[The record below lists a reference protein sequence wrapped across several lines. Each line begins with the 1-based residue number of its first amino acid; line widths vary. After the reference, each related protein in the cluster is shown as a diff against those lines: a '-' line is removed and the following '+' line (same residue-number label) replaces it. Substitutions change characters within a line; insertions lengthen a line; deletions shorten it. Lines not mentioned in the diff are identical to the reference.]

1 MKIFFRSVPTVF
13 LSFFLIT
20 ISISAAETP
29 KDEFK
34 EKVMGFSK
42 TQAAAISEIRSRNR
56 LDLVKEL
63 PAIFQNESAEERTQ
77 IAVLKLFSELDELD
91 SLAPNWVNALDAVF
105 QKTTNVTLKKEIL
118 LLAEKKKEKRLI
130 YSVIAA
136 FSDPE
141 TPVRTLSYRLM
152 HLLKDDRAL
161 PILLDMSLS
170 KDPVQRMYFL
180 ESSLIIKDERIQ
192 NQIHKLANDESSGV
206 RKKYLIAI
214 NRLGMTEKFSQF
226 QKSATSDPDDDVKMV
241 ALEILKNKKN
251 RQYISLFY
259 KGLTDSNPDLRRISL
274 EALLIF
280 QDKQGAKAI
289 SDQLA
294 KEDTLFLKARMI
306 DLLLDL
312 GNNGGGQGILAVLT
326 NGEEPELRTKA
337 AYAVG
342 KLGANTS
349 AVELTKILSE
359 EKENMVKWQLIHSLG
374 ELKEKNAVPAL
385 LVLARN
391 SREKLN
397 LRIEAVATIRAI
409 NDPDSL
415 PSIFEAYVSENEK
428 TLRVELENTM
438 REILNL
444 KFPPKLP

>member
-1 MKIFFRSVPTVF
+1 MALTLPIA
-13 LSFFLIT
+13 
-20 ISISAAETP
+20 AAETP
-29 KDEFK
+29 KDEFR
-34 EKVMGFSK
+34 EKVTSPGKS
-42 TQAAAISEIRSRNR
+42 QAAAISEIRSRNR

-63 PAIFQNESAEERTQ
+63 PSIFQADSSDEKVQSA
-77 IAVLKLFSELDELD
+77 ILKLFGEIEDLDG
-91 SLAPNWVNALDAVF
+91 LAPNWVNVLDSSF
-105 QKTTNVTLKKEIL
+105 QKTANVTLKKEIL

-141 TPVRTLSYRLM
+141 TEVRMLSYKLM
-152 HLLKDDRAL
+152 QLLKDDRAL

-170 KDPVQRMYFL
+170 KDPVQRLYFL

-192 NQIHKLANDESSGV
+192 NQIHKLANDESAGV
-206 RKKYLIAI
+206 RKKYLIAL

-226 QKSATSDPDDDVKMV
+226 QKSATSDSDDDVRLV
-241 ALEILKNKKN
+241 ALEILKNKRN
-251 RQYISLFY
+251 RQNISLFY
-259 KGLTDSNPDLRRISL
+259 KGLNDVNPDIRRVSL

-289 SDQLA
+289 SEQLT

-326 NGEEPELRTKA
+326 NGEETELRTKA

-342 KLGANTS
+342 KLGANTG

-374 ELKEKNAVPAL
+374 ELKDKNAVPAL

-391 SREKLN
+391 PREKLN
-397 LRIEAVATIRAI
+397 LRLEAVVTIRTI
-409 NDPDSL
+409 NDPESL
-415 PSIFEAYVSENEK
+415 PSLFEAYVSETEK
-428 TLRVELENTM
+428 SLRVELENAM

-444 KFPPKLP
+444 KFPPRLP

>member
-1 MKIFFRSVPTVF
+1 M
-13 LSFFLIT
+13 
-20 ISISAAETP
+20 
-29 KDEFK
+29 
-34 EKVMGFSK
+34 
-42 TQAAAISEIRSRNR
+42 
-56 LDLVKEL
+56 KEL
-63 PAIFQNESAEERTQ
+63 PSIFQNESVDEKAQ
-77 IAVLKLFSELDELD
+77 IAILKLFSELDDLD
-91 SLAPNWVNALDAVF
+91 ALAPNWIGVLDLVF

-130 YSVIAA
+130 YPVIAA
-136 FSDPE
+136 FGDPE
-141 TPVRTLSYRLM
+141 TSVRTLSYRLM

-214 NRLGMTEKFSQF
+214 HRLGMTEKFSQF

-241 ALEILKNKKN
+241 ALEILKNKKS
-251 RQYISLFY
+251 RQHISLFY
-259 KGLTDSNPDLRRISL
+259 KGLTDPNPDIRRISL
-274 EALLIF
+274 EALFVF
-280 QDKQGAKAI
+280 QDKQGAKTI
-289 SDQLA
+289 SDQLT
-294 KEDTLFLKARMI
+294 KEENTFLKTRMI

-312 GNNGGGQGILAVLT
+312 GNHGGGQGILAVLT
-326 NGEEPELRTKA
+326 NGEDPELRTKA

-349 AVELTKILSE
+349 TVELTKILSE
-359 EKENMVKWQLIHSLG
+359 EKENNVKWQLIRSLG
-374 ELKEKNAVPAL
+374 ELKDKNAVHAL

-391 SREKLN
+391 QKEKLN
-397 LRIEAVATIRAI
+397 LRIEAIVTIRTI

-415 PSIFEAYVSENEK
+415 PAVFEAYVSEKEQA
-428 TLRVELENTM
+428 LRTELENTI

-444 KFPPKLP
+444 KFPPKMP

>member
-1 MKIFFRSVPTVF
+1 MY
-13 LSFFLIT
+13 LE
-20 ISISAAETP
+20 AAETP

-34 EKVMGFSK
+34 EKLLGSGKAQIV
-42 TQAAAISEIRSRNR
+42 AIGEIRSRGR
-56 LDLVKEL
+56 LDLVREL
-63 PAIFQNESAEERTQ
+63 LPIFQNESVDEKVQ
-77 IAVLKLFSELDELD
+77 FAVLRLFFDLEDLD
-91 SLAPNWVNALDAVF
+91 SHAPNWVSVLDSVF
-105 QKTTNVTLKKEIL
+105 QKTTNVALKKEIL

-136 FSDPE
+136 LGDPE
-141 TPVRTLSYRLM
+141 TELRSLSYRLM
-152 HLLKDDRAL
+152 QLLKDDRAL

-170 KDPVQRMYFL
+170 KDPVQRLYFL

-226 QKSATSDPDDDVKMV
+226 QKSASGDPDDDVRLV
-241 ALEILKNKKN
+241 ALEILKNKRN
-251 RQYISLFY
+251 RQYLSLFY
-259 KGLTDSNPDLRRISL
+259 KGLTDANPDIRRVSL
-274 EALLIF
+274 EALITF
-280 QDKQGAKAI
+280 QDKQGAKVV
-289 SDQLA
+289 SDQLV
-294 KEDTLFLKARMI
+294 KEDVLFLKARMI

-337 AYAVG
+337 AFAVG

-349 AVELTKILSE
+349 ALELTKILSE
-359 EKENMVKWQLIHSLG
+359 ETENMVKWQLIHSLG
-374 ELKEKNAVPAL
+374 ELKDKNAVPAL

-391 SREKLN
+391 QREKLN
-397 LRIEAVATIRAI
+397 LRIEAVATIRMI

-415 PSIFEAYVSENEK
+415 PSLFEAYVSENEK
-428 TLRVELENTM
+428 TLRSELENTM

-444 KFPPKLP
+444 KFPPKIPQ

>member
-1 MKIFFRSVPTVF
+1 M
-13 LSFFLIT
+13 LLT
-20 ISISAAETP
+20 IPIAAAETP

-34 EKVMGFSK
+34 EKVLSSGK
-42 TQAAAISEIRSRNR
+42 TQGTAISEIRSRGR

-63 PAIFQNESAEERTQ
+63 LPIFQNESTDEKVQLA
-77 IAVLKLFSELDELD
+77 ILKLFGELDDLD
-91 SLAPNWVNALDAVF
+91 GLAQNWVNVLDSTF
-105 QKTTNVTLKKEIL
+105 QKTTNVILKKEIL

-136 FSDPE
+136 FADPE
-141 TPVRTLSYRLM
+141 TEVRLLSYKLM
-152 HLLKDDRAL
+152 QLLRDDRAL

-170 KDPVQRMYFL
+170 KDPVQRLYFL

-192 NQIHKLANDESSGV
+192 NQIHKLANDESAGV

-226 QKSATSDPDDDVKMV
+226 QKSATSDPDDDVRLV
-241 ALEILKNKKN
+241 ALEILKNKRN
-251 RQYISLFY
+251 RQNISLFY
-259 KGLTDSNPDLRRISL
+259 KGLNDANPDIRRVSL

-289 SDQLA
+289 SEQLT

-326 NGEEPELRTKA
+326 NGEETELRTKA

-349 AVELTKILSE
+349 SAELTKILSE

-374 ELKEKNAVPAL
+374 ELKDKNAVPAL

-391 SREKLN
+391 QREKLN
-397 LRIEAVATIRAI
+397 LRLEAVVTIRTI

-415 PSIFEAYVSENEK
+415 PSLFEAYVSETEK
-428 TLRVELENTM
+428 SLRVELENAM

-444 KFPPKLP
+444 KFPPRMP

>member
-1 MKIFFRSVPTVF
+1 M
-13 LSFFLIT
+13 LT
-20 ISISAAETP
+20 IPILAAETP

-34 EKVMGFSK
+34 EKVLSPGK
-42 TQAAAISEIRSRNR
+42 AQANAISEIRFRNR

-63 PAIFQNESAEERTQ
+63 LPIFQNESTEEKVQ
-77 IAVLKLFSELDELD
+77 LAILKLFGELDDLD
-91 SLAPNWVNALDAVF
+91 GLAQNWVNVLDSAF

-136 FSDPE
+136 FTDPE
-141 TPVRTLSYRLM
+141 TEVRLLSYKLM
-152 HLLKDDRAL
+152 QLLKDDRAL

-170 KDPVQRMYFL
+170 KDPVQRLYFL

-192 NQIHKLANDESSGV
+192 NQIHKLVNDESAGV

-214 NRLGMTEKFSQF
+214 NRLGMNEKFSQF
-226 QKSATSDPDDDVKMV
+226 QKSATSDPDDDVRLV
-241 ALEILKNKKN
+241 ALEILKNKRN
-251 RQYISLFY
+251 RQNISLFY
-259 KGLTDSNPDLRRISL
+259 KGLNDANPDIRRVSL

-289 SDQLA
+289 SEQLT
-294 KEDTLFLKARMI
+294 KEDTHFLKARMI

-326 NGEEPELRTKA
+326 NGEETELRTKA

-349 AVELTKILSE
+349 SAELTKILSE

-374 ELKEKNAVPAL
+374 ELKDKNAVPAL

-391 SREKLN
+391 QREKLN
-397 LRIEAVATIRAI
+397 LRLEAVVTIRTI
-409 NDPDSL
+409 NDPESL
-415 PSIFEAYVSENEK
+415 PSLFEAYVSETEK
-428 TLRVELENTM
+428 SLRVELENAM

-444 KFPPKLP
+444 KFPPRMP

>member
-1 MKIFFRSVPTVF
+1 M
-13 LSFFLIT
+13 
-20 ISISAAETP
+20 E
-29 KDEFK
+29 D
-34 EKVMGFSK
+34 
-42 TQAAAISEIRSRNR
+42 
-56 LDLVKEL
+56 LDG
-63 PAIFQNESAEERTQ
+63 
-77 IAVLKLFSELDELD
+77 
-91 SLAPNWVNALDAVF
+91 LAPNWVNVLDSSF

-141 TPVRTLSYRLM
+141 TEVRMLSYKLM
-152 HLLKDDRAL
+152 QLLKDDRAL

-170 KDPVQRMYFL
+170 KDPVQRLYFL

-192 NQIHKLANDESSGV
+192 NQIHKLANDESAGV
-206 RKKYLIAI
+206 RKKYLIAL

-226 QKSATSDPDDDVKMV
+226 QKSATSDSDDDVRLV
-241 ALEILKNKKN
+241 ALEILKNKRN
-251 RQYISLFY
+251 RQNISLFY
-259 KGLTDSNPDLRRISL
+259 KGLNDVNPDIRRVSL

-289 SDQLA
+289 SEQLT

-326 NGEEPELRTKA
+326 NGEETELRTKA

-342 KLGANTS
+342 KLGANTG
-349 AVELTKILSE
+349 AAELTKILSE

-374 ELKEKNAVPAL
+374 ELKDKNAVPAL

-391 SREKLN
+391 PREKLN
-397 LRIEAVATIRAI
+397 LRLEAVVTIRTI
-409 NDPDSL
+409 NDPESL
-415 PSIFEAYVSENEK
+415 PSLFEAYVSETEK
-428 TLRVELENTM
+428 SLRVELENAM

-444 KFPPKLP
+444 KFPPRLP

>member
-1 MKIFFRSVPTVF
+1 MALTLPIA
-13 LSFFLIT
+13 
-20 ISISAAETP
+20 AAETP
-29 KDEFK
+29 KDEFR
-34 EKVMGFSK
+34 EKVTSPGKS
-42 TQAAAISEIRSRNR
+42 QAAAISEIRSRNR

-63 PAIFQNESAEERTQ
+63 PSIFQADSSDEKVQSA
-77 IAVLKLFSELDELD
+77 ILKLFGEMEDLDG
-91 SLAPNWVNALDAVF
+91 LAPNWVNVLDSSF

-141 TPVRTLSYRLM
+141 TEVRMLSYKLM
-152 HLLKDDRAL
+152 QLLKDDRAL

-170 KDPVQRMYFL
+170 KDPVQRLYFL

-192 NQIHKLANDESSGV
+192 NQIHKLANDESAGV
-206 RKKYLIAI
+206 RKKYLIAL

-226 QKSATSDPDDDVKMV
+226 QKSATSDSDDDVRLV
-241 ALEILKNKKN
+241 ALEILKNKRN
-251 RQYISLFY
+251 RQNISLFY
-259 KGLTDSNPDLRRISL
+259 KGLNDVNPDIRRVSL

-289 SDQLA
+289 SEQLT

-326 NGEEPELRTKA
+326 NGEETELRTKA

-342 KLGANTS
+342 KLGANTG
-349 AVELTKILSE
+349 AAELTKILSE

-374 ELKEKNAVPAL
+374 ELKDKNAVPAL

-391 SREKLN
+391 PREKLN
-397 LRIEAVATIRAI
+397 LRLEAVVTIRTI
-409 NDPDSL
+409 NDPESL
-415 PSIFEAYVSENEK
+415 PSLFEAYVSETEK
-428 TLRVELENTM
+428 SLRVELENAM

-444 KFPPKLP
+444 KFPPRLP

>member
-1 MKIFFRSVPTVF
+1 M
-13 LSFFLIT
+13 L
-20 ISISAAETP
+20 AAETP

-34 EKVMGFSK
+34 EKVLSPGK
-42 TQAAAISEIRSRNR
+42 AQATAISEIRSRNR

-63 PAIFQNESAEERTQ
+63 LPIFQNESTDEKVQLA
-77 IAVLKLFSELDELD
+77 ILKLFGELDDLDGLAQDWVNVLD
-91 SLAPNWVNALDAVF
+91 SFF
-105 QKTTNVTLKKEIL
+105 QKTTNVILKKEIL

-136 FSDPE
+136 FTDTE
-141 TPVRTLSYRLM
+141 TEVRLLSYKLM
-152 HLLKDDRAL
+152 QLLRDDRAL

-170 KDPVQRMYFL
+170 KDPVQRLYFL

-192 NQIHKLANDESSGV
+192 NQIHKLVNDESAGV

-214 NRLGMTEKFSQF
+214 NRLGMNEKFSQF
-226 QKSATSDPDDDVKMV
+226 QKSATSDPDDDVRLV
-241 ALEILKNKKN
+241 ALEILKNKRN
-251 RQYISLFY
+251 RQNISLFY
-259 KGLTDSNPDLRRISL
+259 KGLSDTNPDIRRVSL

-289 SDQLA
+289 SEQLT

-326 NGEEPELRTKA
+326 NGEETELRTKA

-349 AVELTKILSE
+349 SAELTKILSE

-374 ELKEKNAVPAL
+374 ELKDKNAVPAL

-391 SREKLN
+391 QREKLN
-397 LRIEAVATIRAI
+397 LRLEAVVTIRTI
-409 NDPDSL
+409 NDPESL
-415 PSIFEAYVSENEK
+415 PSLFEAYVSETEK
-428 TLRVELENTM
+428 TLRMEMENAM

-444 KFPPKLP
+444 KFPPRMP

>member
-1 MKIFFRSVPTVF
+1 MILLTLP
-13 LSFFLIT
+13 IA
-20 ISISAAETP
+20 AAETP

-34 EKVMGFSK
+34 EKVLSPGK
-42 TQAAAISEIRSRNR
+42 TQATAISEIRSRGR
-56 LDLVKEL
+56 LDLIKEL
-63 PAIFQNESAEERTQ
+63 LPIFQNDSTDEKVQLA
-77 IAVLKLFSELDELD
+77 ILKLFGELDDLDGLAQNWVSVLD
-91 SLAPNWVNALDAVF
+91 SIF
-105 QKTTNVTLKKEIL
+105 QKTTNVILKKEIL

-130 YSVIAA
+130 YSVITA
-136 FSDPE
+136 FTDPE
-141 TPVRTLSYRLM
+141 AEVRLLSYKLM
-152 HLLKDDRAL
+152 QLLKDDRAL

-170 KDPVQRMYFL
+170 KDPVQRSYFL

-192 NQIHKLANDESSGV
+192 NQIHKLSNDESSGV

-226 QKSATSDPDDDVKMV
+226 QKSAIGDPDDDVRLV

-251 RQYISLFY
+251 RQNISLFY
-259 KGLTDSNPDLRRISL
+259 KGLSDSNPDIRRVSL

-289 SDQLA
+289 SEQLT

-306 DLLLDL
+306 DLLLEL

-326 NGEEPELRTKA
+326 NGEETELRTKA

-349 AVELTKILSE
+349 AIELTKILSE

-391 SREKLN
+391 PREKLN
-397 LRIEAVATIRAI
+397 LRLEAVATIRTI
-409 NDPDSL
+409 NDPESL
-415 PSIFEAYVSENEK
+415 PSLFEAYVSENEK
-428 TLRVELENTM
+428 SLRLELENAM

-444 KFPPKLP
+444 KFPPRMP

>member
-1 MKIFFRSVPTVF
+1 M
-13 LSFFLIT
+13 
-20 ISISAAETP
+20 
-29 KDEFK
+29 
-34 EKVMGFSK
+34 
-42 TQAAAISEIRSRNR
+42 
-56 LDLVKEL
+56 DLVKEL
-63 PAIFQNESAEERTQ
+63 PSIFQADSSDEKVQSA
-77 IAVLKLFSELDELD
+77 ILKLFGEIEDLDG
-91 SLAPNWVNALDAVF
+91 LAPNWVNVLDSSF
-105 QKTTNVTLKKEIL
+105 QKTANVTLKKEIL

-141 TPVRTLSYRLM
+141 TEVRMLSYKLM
-152 HLLKDDRAL
+152 QLLKDDRAL

-170 KDPVQRMYFL
+170 KDPVQRLYFL

-192 NQIHKLANDESSGV
+192 NQIHKLANDESAGV
-206 RKKYLIAI
+206 RKKYLIAL

-226 QKSATSDPDDDVKMV
+226 QKSATSDSDDDVRLV
-241 ALEILKNKKN
+241 ALEILKNKRN
-251 RQYISLFY
+251 RQNISLFY
-259 KGLTDSNPDLRRISL
+259 KGLNDVNPDIRRVSL

-289 SDQLA
+289 SEQLT

-326 NGEEPELRTKA
+326 NGEETELRTKA

-342 KLGANTS
+342 KLGANTG

-374 ELKEKNAVPAL
+374 ELKDKNAVPAL

-391 SREKLN
+391 PREKLN
-397 LRIEAVATIRAI
+397 LRLEAVVTIRTI
-409 NDPDSL
+409 NDPESL
-415 PSIFEAYVSENEK
+415 PSLFEAYVSETEK
-428 TLRVELENTM
+428 SLRVELENAM

-444 KFPPKLP
+444 KFPPRLP

>member
-1 MKIFFRSVPTVF
+1 MYLF
-13 LSFFLIT
+13 
-20 ISISAAETP
+20 AAETP
-29 KDEFK
+29 KDELK
-34 EKVMGFSK
+34 ERLLGSGKN
-42 TQAAAISEIRSRNR
+42 QIAAIGELRSRGR
-56 LDLVKEL
+56 LDLVREL
-63 PAIFQNESAEERTQ
+63 LPIFQNDSADEKVQSAILR
-77 IAVLKLFSELDELD
+77 LFSELEDLD
-91 SLAPNWVNALDAVF
+91 SSAPNWVGVLDSVF
-105 QKTTNVTLKKEIL
+105 QKTTNVALKKEIL
-118 LLAEKKKEKRLI
+118 LLAERKKEKRLI

-136 FSDPE
+136 LGDPE
-141 TPVRTLSYRLM
+141 TELRSLSYRLM
-152 HLLKDDRAL
+152 QLLKDDRAL

-170 KDPVQRMYFL
+170 KDPVQRLYFL

-214 NRLGMTEKFSQF
+214 NRLGMTEKFPQF
-226 QKSATSDPDDDVKMV
+226 QKSASGDPDDDVRLV
-241 ALEILKNKKN
+241 ALEILKNKRN
-251 RQYISLFY
+251 RQYLSLFY
-259 KGLTDSNPDLRRISL
+259 KGLADPNPDIRRVSL
-274 EALLIF
+274 EALLTF
-280 QDKQGAKAI
+280 QDKQGAKAV

-294 KEDTLFLKARMI
+294 KEEVLFLKARMI

-326 NGEEPELRTKA
+326 NGEEAELRTKA
-337 AYAVG
+337 AFAVG

-349 AVELTKILSE
+349 ALELTKILSE

-374 ELKEKNAVPAL
+374 ELKDKNAVPAL

-391 SREKLN
+391 QREKLN
-397 LRIEAVATIRAI
+397 LRVEAIATIRMI

-415 PSIFEAYVSENEK
+415 PSLFEAYVSENEK
-428 TLRVELENTM
+428 TLRAELENTM

>member
-1 MKIFFRSVPTVF
+1 M
-13 LSFFLIT
+13 
-20 ISISAAETP
+20 
-29 KDEFK
+29 
-34 EKVMGFSK
+34 
-42 TQAAAISEIRSRNR
+42 
-56 LDLVKEL
+56 DLVKEL
-63 PAIFQNESAEERTQ
+63 IPIFQNESTEEKVQ
-77 IAVLKLFSELDELD
+77 FAILKLFGDLDDLD
-91 SLAPNWVNALDAVF
+91 SVASNWVGALDSVF
-105 QKTTNVTLKKEIL
+105 QKTTNVSLKKEIL

-136 FSDPE
+136 MTDPE
-141 TPVRTLSYRLM
+141 TELRILSYRLM
-152 HLLKDDRAL
+152 QLLKDDRAL
-161 PILLDMSLS
+161 PVLLDLSLS
-170 KDPVQRMYFL
+170 KDPVQRLYFL

-206 RKKYLIAI
+206 RKKYLIVI

-226 QKSATSDPDDDVKMV
+226 QKSATSDSDDDVRLV

-251 RQYISLFY
+251 RQNLPLFY
-259 KGLTDSNPDLRRISL
+259 KGLTDLNPDIRRVSL

-280 QDKQGAKAI
+280 QDKQAAKLI
-289 SDQLA
+289 SDQLV
-294 KEDTLFLKARMI
+294 KEDVLFLKARMI

-312 GNNGGGQGILAVLT
+312 GNNGGGQGILSVLT
-326 NGEEPELRTKA
+326 TGEEAELRTRA
-337 AYAVG
+337 AFAVG

-349 AVELTKILSE
+349 ASELTKILSE

-374 ELKEKNAVPAL
+374 ELKDKNAVPAL

-391 SREKLN
+391 QKEKIN
-397 LRIEAVATIRAI
+397 LRVEAVVTIRTI

-428 TLRVELENTM
+428 SVRVELENTL

-444 KFPPKLP
+444 KFPPRLP

>member
-1 MKIFFRSVPTVF
+1 MLGSGKNQI
-13 LSFFLIT
+13 
-20 ISISAAETP
+20 
-29 KDEFK
+29 
-34 EKVMGFSK
+34 
-42 TQAAAISEIRSRNR
+42 AAIGELRSRGR
-56 LDLVKEL
+56 LDLVREL
-63 PAIFQNESAEERTQ
+63 LPIFQNDSADEKVQSAILR
-77 IAVLKLFSELDELD
+77 LFSELEDLD
-91 SLAPNWVNALDAVF
+91 SSAPNWVGVLDSVF
-105 QKTTNVTLKKEIL
+105 QKTTNVALKKEIL
-118 LLAEKKKEKRLI
+118 LLAERKKEKRLI

-136 FSDPE
+136 LGDPE
-141 TPVRTLSYRLM
+141 TELRSLSYRLM
-152 HLLKDDRAL
+152 QLLKDDRAL

-170 KDPVQRMYFL
+170 KDPVQRLYFL

-214 NRLGMTEKFSQF
+214 NRLGMTEKFPQF
-226 QKSATSDPDDDVKMV
+226 QKSASGDPDDDVRLV
-241 ALEILKNKKN
+241 ALEILKNKRN
-251 RQYISLFY
+251 RQYLSLFY
-259 KGLTDSNPDLRRISL
+259 KGLADPNPDIRRVSL
-274 EALLIF
+274 EALLTF
-280 QDKQGAKAI
+280 QDKQGAKAV

-294 KEDTLFLKARMI
+294 KEEVLFLKARMI

-326 NGEEPELRTKA
+326 NGEEAELRTKA
-337 AYAVG
+337 AFAVG

-349 AVELTKILSE
+349 ALELTKILSE

-374 ELKEKNAVPAL
+374 ELKDKNAVPAL

-391 SREKLN
+391 QREKLN
-397 LRIEAVATIRAI
+397 LRVEAIATIRMI

-415 PSIFEAYVSENEK
+415 PSLFEAYVSENEK
-428 TLRVELENTM
+428 TLRAELENTM